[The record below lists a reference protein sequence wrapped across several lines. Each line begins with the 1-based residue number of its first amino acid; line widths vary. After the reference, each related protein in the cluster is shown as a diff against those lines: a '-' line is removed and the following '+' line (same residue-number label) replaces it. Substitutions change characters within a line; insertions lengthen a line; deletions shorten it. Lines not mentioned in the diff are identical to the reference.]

1 MKYESPTE
9 YILKKI
15 QNGEKKGNIRIYVT
29 NMLMN
34 SYLESDK
41 SFYSR
46 ALAILD
52 NMWYKLSYN
61 VPQLHDASLCGCVDS
76 AGIV

>member
-15 QNGEKKGNIRIYVT
+15 KNGEKKGNIRIYVT

-34 SYLESDK
+34 SYLKSDK
-41 SFYSR
+41 DFYSR

-52 NMWYKLSYN
+52 NM
-61 VPQLHDASLCGCVDS
+61 
-76 AGIV
+76 